1 MDAGRREGRALNGHP
16 GILLFSI
23 WVHCLPPPS
32 ALPPLS
38 LLCSCQMLVSLVI
51 KTLGADRGCQAPGIC
66 EGWKRRRNKFVF
78 VEWKFVCVRMSPSPA
93 SLVAPHLGWTGPGH
107 EQGWKLGLT
116 RPQETQCWGGLLPSE
131 VCPIPLTPS
140 QDHSPLSHPCPCW
153 DEALLPA
160 PTTDQKASVNKGFPC
175 NTHLPHLARRI
186 RSVGSQDQGGTLSPS
201 VQLWTGPIVSSSQYI
216 SNPKVSSKTCTE

>member
-107 EQGWKLGLT
+107 EQGGSWGSRGRRRHSAGEGSFPVRSAPSHSLHPKTTALCHTLVPAGMRHCFLPP
-116 RPQETQCWGGLLPSE
+116 PQTKKPQ
-131 VCPIPLTPS
+131 
-140 QDHSPLSHPCPCW
+140 
-153 DEALLPA
+153 
-160 PTTDQKASVNKGFPC
+160 
-175 NTHLPHLARRI
+175 
-186 RSVGSQDQGGTLSPS
+186 
-201 VQLWTGPIVSSSQYI
+201 
-216 SNPKVSSKTCTE
+216 